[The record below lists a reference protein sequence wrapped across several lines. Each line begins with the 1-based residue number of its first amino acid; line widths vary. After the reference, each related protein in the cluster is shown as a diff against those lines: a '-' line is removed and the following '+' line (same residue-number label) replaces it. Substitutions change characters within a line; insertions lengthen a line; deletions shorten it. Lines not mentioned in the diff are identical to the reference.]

1 MGRHLTHAPITEA
14 VIDFKVK
21 PKDGVAYEQV
31 HEAFKQMDFG
41 YYLKTPISEG
51 TFAIGMGPD
60 GQFIPPSSTS
70 AVVGLRLHSSDER
83 YILQARGDSFTLSRL
98 APYETWESLIE
109 EAKRLWAIYVAR
121 LEPVGIFRIA
131 TRFINNL
138 RLPLRMGEEFQV
150 YINSLAQVPQ
160 GTPQSVEGFFQRF
173 QLADR
178 FLDAHVILSLTLNSL
193 DPDGR
198 VPVILDIDAFKMTE
212 KNASDPMIWEELESL
227 RKLKNDCFFGTLT
240 EKAQE
245 LYR

>member
-1 MGRHLTHAPITEA
+1 MGRHLAHAPITEA

-31 HEAFKQMDFG
+31 YEAFKQTDFG

-60 GQFIPPSSTS
+60 GQLVPPSTTS
-70 AVVGLRLHSSDER
+70 ALVGLRFHSSDER
-83 YILQARGDSFTLSRL
+83 YVLQARRDSFTLSRL
-98 APYETWESLIE
+98 APYETWESLLE

-138 RLPLRMGEEFQV
+138 RLPLRAGEEFQV
-150 YINSLAQVPQ
+150 YINALTQIPLGA
-160 GTPQSVEGFFQRF
+160 PQSVEGFFQRF
-173 QLADR
+173 QLADPSI
-178 FLDAHVILSLTLNSL
+178 DAHVILSLALNGL
-193 DPDGR
+193 EPDGR
-198 VPVILDIDAFKMTE
+198 VPVILDIDAFKLTGE
-212 KNASDPMIWEELESL
+212 KAIDAMMWTELESL
-227 RKLKNDCFFGTLT
+227 RKLKNDCFFGALT
-240 EKAQE
+240 ERAQE